1 MDDRTLAARA
11 RFLRWTARL
20 AVTLVVSVAVLSGM
34 GALDAYPDRYKAWTD
49 LNLDEPAGPFDP
61 IKRARLTG
69 FPACMEALEESSA
82 LTRLAEPRL
91 GANGCGY
98 DEAVVLE
105 RSGHVWSAPQPMV
118 MRCPLA
124 AAVYLWE
131 RRVVAP
137 AAEAHFGQGVA
148 EIRQYGIYSCRP
160 VNNRDGAR
168 LSEHASANA
177 IDVSGFVLED
187 GRVIS
192 VRTGWGG
199 ENADETVD
207 EAARAEAAFLREV
220 HGGACGLFRGVI
232 GPDGDAAH
240 ADHFH
245 LDMGRWRF
253 CR

>member
-1 MDDRTLAARA
+1 MRSVKALVAT
-11 RFLRWTARL
+11 
-20 AVTLVVSVAVLSGM
+20 VVVSAATLSAMGVL
-34 GALDAYPDRYKAWTD
+34 GAFPDRYKAWTA
-49 LNLDEPAGPFDP
+49 LALDDPEGPFDAV
-61 IKRARLTG
+61 KLVQLRG
-69 FPACMEALEESSA
+69 FPACLDALEESA
-82 LTRLAEPRL
+82 ARTRLADPLEGP
-91 GANGCGY
+91 NGCGY

-105 RSGHVWSAPQPMV
+105 RSGHAWSAPQPMV
-118 MRCPLA
+118 MACPLA

-137 AAEAHFGQGVA
+137 AAQDYFGQDVTQ
-148 EIRQYGIYSCRP
+148 IRQYGVYSCRP
-160 VNNRDGAR
+160 VNNRSGAR
-168 LSEHASANA
+168 LSEHGKANA

-192 VRTGWGG
+192 VRSGWAG
-199 ENADETVD
+199 EAD
-207 EAARAEAAFLREV
+207 EAAFLREV

>member
-1 MDDRTLAARA
+1 MDDQTEIARR
-11 RFLRWTARL
+11 RFFRWTARF
-20 AVTLVVSVAVLSGM
+20 AVTLGVSVVVLSGM
-34 GALDAYPDRYKAWTD
+34 RALDAFPDRYKAWTD
-49 LNLDEPAGPFDP
+49 LHLDEPEGPFDAV
-61 IKRARLTG
+61 KRVQLG
-69 FPACMEALEESSA
+69 GYSACMEALEESSA
-82 LTRLAEPRL
+82 LTRAADPRE
-91 GANGCGY
+91 GPNGCGY

-105 RSGHVWSAPQPMV
+105 RSGHAWSAPQPMV

-168 LSEHASANA
+168 LSEHAKANA

-187 GRVIS
+187 GRMIS
-192 VRTGWGG
+192 VRSGWGG
-199 ENADETVD
+199 GDADVSGD
-207 EAARAEAAFLREV
+207 EAAQAEAAFLREV

>member
-1 MDDRTLAARA
+1 MDDRTHAARA
-11 RFLRWTARL
+11 RFLRWTAWF
-20 AVTLVVSVAVLSGM
+20 AVTLSVSVVVLSGM
-34 GALDAYPDRYKAWTD
+34 RALDAYPDRYKAWTD
-49 LNLDEPAGPFDP
+49 LNLDEPAGPFDA
-61 IKRARLTG
+61 IKRVQLGAI
-69 FPACMEALEESSA
+69 PACMEALEESSA
-82 LTRLAEPRL
+82 LTRAAEPL
-91 GANGCGY
+91 EGPDGCGY

-105 RSGHVWSAPQPMV
+105 RSGHAWSAPQPMV

-124 AAVYLWE
+124 AAIYLWE

-160 VNNRDGAR
+160 VNNREGAR
-168 LSEHASANA
+168 LSEHAKANA

-187 GRVIS
+187 GRMIS
-192 VRTGWGG
+192 VRSGWRG
-199 ENADETVD
+199 EDADEGGD
-207 EAARAEAAFLREV
+207 EDAQAEAAFLREV
-220 HGGACGLFRGVI
+220 QSGACGLFRGVI

>member
-1 MDDRTLAARA
+1 MDDRTHAARA
-11 RFLRWTARL
+11 RFLRWAVRF
-20 AVTLVVSVAVLSGM
+20 AVTLSVSVVVLSGM

-49 LNLDEPAGPFDP
+49 LNLDEPAGPFDAL
-61 IKRARLTG
+61 KRVQLGA

-82 LTRLAEPRL
+82 LTRAAEPREEP
-91 GANGCGY
+91 NGCGY

-105 RSGHVWSAPQPMV
+105 RSGHAWSAPQPMV

-160 VNNRDGAR
+160 VNHREGGR
-168 LSEHASANA
+168 LSEHAKANA

-192 VRTGWGG
+192 VRAGWRS
-199 ENADETVD
+199 EDSDESGD
-207 EAARAEAAFLREV
+207 EEAQAEAAFLRDV